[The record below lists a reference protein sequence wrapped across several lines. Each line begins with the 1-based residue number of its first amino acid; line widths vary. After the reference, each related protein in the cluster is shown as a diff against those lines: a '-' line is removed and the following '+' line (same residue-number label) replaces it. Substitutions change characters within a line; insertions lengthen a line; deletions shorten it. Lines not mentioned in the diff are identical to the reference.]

1 MTTENQAV
9 THEDPVEEFLAGLT
23 QKGGTDEDSQDAGQE
38 HSEESAEAASADN
51 EAGSGG
57 TDEGS
62 ESEGSSESGSQEK
75 EIDIDALDDVK
86 KLALF
91 NKITGLNVSSVDEA
105 RKYTKVFNEYPTLE
119 KRMELYPT
127 LVEKLKKSQD
137 VMSYFPDEV
146 AYKVAQLA
154 KDEKFKGKEGDIS
167 RLLRSD
173 VKTMSSMDVVKLYA
187 SITAPDGIKNPFR
200 YTIKKMGLDP
210 DEVIENF
217 DSLSEDDQDAFA
229 GLASQARK
237 ELGEIGKDITVP
249 QSSADD
255 IESLLE
261 QATNSAK
268 DEVAKIKSQIEPI
281 TMDLVNQVNELPVL
295 DDFNF
300 KLHLSDDEKKEYS
313 DFLTQAIVTGEFN
326 VSTDEGKRELYE
338 ALLDE
343 IRIDNY
349 SKIIKAVES
358 HTRTLVEKE
367 FREKYNNEKS
377 LDKKSP
383 APEKTSDKKTI
394 VSVVEDMINSVL

>member
-9 THEDPVEEFLAGLT
+9 THEDPVEEFLAGLKS
-23 QKGGTDEDSQDAGQE
+23 QEESDDDSQDAGQE
-38 HSEESAEAASADN
+38 QSEESAETAPADD

-57 TDEGS
+57 SEEGS
-62 ESEGSSESGSQEK
+62 QSEGSSEGAQEK
-75 EIDIDALDDVK
+75 EIDIDALDDGK

-105 RKYTKVFNEYPTLE
+105 RKYTNVFNEYPTLQ

-154 KDEKFKGKEGDIS
+154 KDEKYKGKEGDIS

-173 VKTMSSMDVVKLYA
+173 VKSMNSMDVVRLYA

-210 DEVIENF
+210 DEVTENF

-237 ELGEIGKDITVP
+237 ELGEIGRGIEVP
-249 QSSADD
+249 QSTTDD

-281 TMDLVNQVNELPVL
+281 TMDLVSQVNELPVL

-300 KLHLSDDEKKEYS
+300 KLHLTDDEKKEYS
-313 DFLTQAIVTGEFN
+313 EFLTQAIVTGEFN
-326 VSTDEGKRELYE
+326 VSTDEGKKELYE

-367 FREKYNNEKS
+367 YREKYNNEKP

-383 APEKTSDKKTI
+383 APGKAPEKKTI
-394 VSVVEDMINSVL
+394 VNVVEDMINDVL